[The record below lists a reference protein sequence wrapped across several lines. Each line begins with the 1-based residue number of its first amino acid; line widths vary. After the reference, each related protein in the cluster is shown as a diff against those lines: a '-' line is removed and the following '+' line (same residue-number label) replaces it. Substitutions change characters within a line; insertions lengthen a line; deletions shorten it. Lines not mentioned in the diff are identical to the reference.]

1 MRSKPPRQIAASFRT
16 AYQQIGLVA
25 KFVGDVPDRNV
36 RPHVSDRSDHGSQRR
51 ARHAER
57 QKILRSP
64 VDHGMDVGTG
74 FKDGAV
80 NEPLDAEWPRVVHDG
95 ISIERELDDV
105 IRLHKTG
112 AYRARQKVAI
122 GILGV
127 TNADVPV
134 FIKDALLR
142 QNPIGDGKL
151 VSGALQR
158 IHGTDVLARPALAI
172 AALP

>member
-1 MRSKPPRQIAASFRT
+1 MRSKPQRQIAASFRT

-80 NEPLDAEWPRVVHDG
+80 NESLDAEWPRVVHDG

-122 GILGV
+122 
-127 TNADVPV
+127 N
-134 FIKDALLR
+134 DALLR